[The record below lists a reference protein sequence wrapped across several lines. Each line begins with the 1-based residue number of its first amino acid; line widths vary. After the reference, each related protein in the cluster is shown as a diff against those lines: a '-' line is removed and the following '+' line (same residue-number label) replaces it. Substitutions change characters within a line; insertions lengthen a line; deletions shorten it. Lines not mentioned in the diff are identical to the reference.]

1 MTPPPTQTP
10 TCQLDD
16 ATRATLLRSVF
27 RALPHLLN
35 ATEAEKTGEREAAFA
50 LIIALNP
57 RDPVEAMLV
66 ARLVVA
72 HYALMDAYRSAA
84 RSDITAILH
93 LRYQGKAIALS
104 RLTNALMREL
114 KKSQA
119 GPALPAT
126 LPASVPAPRAQQ
138 APVATPD
145 APVSQAAPASQ
156 PATASAGHQQASA
169 AAPRP
174 ATGGFVPPT
183 AAEIDL
189 LVAAAEARLEAASAL
204 LAA

>member
-10 TCQLDD
+10 TCLLDD

-84 RSDITAILH
+84 RSDITANLH
-93 LRYQGKAIALS
+93 LRYQGKAILLS

-119 GPALPAT
+119 GPALPA
-126 LPASVPAPRAQQ
+126 SVPAPRAQQ
-138 APVATPD
+138 AQVATPD

-156 PATASAGHQQASA
+156 PATASAGQQQANA
-169 AAPRP
+169 AALRP
-174 ATGGFVPPT
+174 TTGGFVPPT

>member
-10 TCQLDD
+10 TCLLDD

-84 RSDITAILH
+84 RSDITANLH
-93 LRYQGKAIALS
+93 LRYQGKAILLS

-119 GPALPAT
+119 GPALPA
-126 LPASVPAPRAQQ
+126 SVPAPRAQQ
-138 APVATPD
+138 AQVATPD
-145 APVSQAAPASQ
+145 APVSHAAPASQ
-156 PATASAGHQQASA
+156 PSTAAAGHQQAGA
-169 AAPRP
+169 ATPRP